1 MVLVIGLFAM
11 FSSIFTLQKVGL
23 LYGEPFFL
31 IGSRMLF
38 AGILL
43 LGYQFLFKRKNFKFS
58 LKTFFILCYFGLVA
72 FYISNIVEIWGL
84 NNMASSKAC
93 LIYSVSP
100 FLTALLAYFALGE
113 VLSIKKWLGMI
124 IGFLGLM
131 PIIYSQTA
139 IERSVG
145 TFGFFTLAEL
155 AVLIAA
161 TSSVYGW
168 ILLKKVINEYKCL
181 PIMANG
187 VAMTLGGALALIHS
201 YISGESWNPVPVNN
215 YAQFAQNVL
224 ILCLISNIIC
234 YNLYGHLLKRYSA
247 TFMSFAGLVSPLFAS
262 IFGWLI
268 LGETVT
274 WYFFIS
280 IALFTIGLVIF
291 HQEESVFS
299 VKLPIPSNESS

>member
-1 MVLVIGLFAM
+1 MYLVILLFMM

-23 LYGEPFFL
+23 MFGEPFFL

-43 LGYQFLFKRKNFKFS
+43 LSYQFLFERKNFRIN
-58 LKTFFILCYFGLVA
+58 LKTLLTICYFGLVA
-72 FYISNIVEIWGL
+72 FYITNIAEIWGI
-84 NNMASSKAC
+84 NNMVSSKAC

-124 IGFLGLM
+124 IGFLGLL
-131 PIIYSQTA
+131 PIIYSQTP
-139 IERSVG
+139 IERSAG

-161 TSSVYGW
+161 TTSVYGW
-168 ILLKKVINEYKCL
+168 ILLKKVINEHKCL

-187 VAMTLGGALALIHS
+187 VAMTLGGSLALVHS
-201 YISGESWNPVPVNN
+201 YISGENWNPIPVNS

-262 IFGWLI
+262 MFGWLF
-268 LGETVT
+268 LGETVS

-280 IALFTIGLVIF
+280 ITLFTIGLTIF
-291 HQEESVFS
+291 HQEESAFS
-299 VKLPIPSNESS
+299 IKANRLSNESS